1 MQIVVL
7 DAKTLA
13 GTDLSALSQLGEITV
28 YQTTNSEQLLERC
41 QHAEVIVTN
50 KVKLDATSLAQLAKL
65 KLICVAATGVNN
77 VDLDAAKAQQVAVTN
92 VAGYSTPSV
101 VQHTFTMLGNL
112 LTNIHRYQ
120 QDCQAGRWQQSDI
133 FCRLDYPIAEIH
145 NKNFVIVGYG
155 ALGQAVARVADAFG
169 ANVIIAERK
178 GATEVRSGRQA
189 FTQALAKA
197 DIVSVH
203 CPLTSETNDLIA
215 ADTLALIPESAV
227 IINTAR
233 GGIINEYDLAQALQ
247 QGQIAGAAVDVLSQE
262 PAQPDNPLLQYQG
275 DNLLLTPHTA
285 WASQEAI
292 IRLVNEIAA
301 NIRAFKQ
308 GEQRNRVA

>member
-1 MQIVVL
+1 M
-7 DAKTLA
+7 
-13 GTDLSALSQLGEITV
+13 

-155 ALGQAVARVADAFG
+155 ALV
-169 ANVIIAERK
+169 K
-178 GATEVRSGRQA
+178 
-189 FTQALAKA
+189 
-197 DIVSVH
+197 
-203 CPLTSETNDLIA
+203 PLLVLPTPLVPMS
-215 ADTLALIPESAV
+215 
-227 IINTAR
+227 
-233 GGIINEYDLAQALQ
+233 
-247 QGQIAGAAVDVLSQE
+247 LSQS
-262 PAQPDNPLLQYQG
+262 AKGPLKCVL
-275 DNLLLTPHTA
+275 DA
-285 WASQEAI
+285 K
-292 IRLVNEIAA
+292 RLH
-301 NIRAFKQ
+301 KH
-308 GEQRNRVA
+308 